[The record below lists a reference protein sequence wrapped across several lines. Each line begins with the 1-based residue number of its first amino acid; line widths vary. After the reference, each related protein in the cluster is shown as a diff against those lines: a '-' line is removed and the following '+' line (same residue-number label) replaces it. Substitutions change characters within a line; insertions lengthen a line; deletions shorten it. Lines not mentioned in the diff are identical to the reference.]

1 MVSFLDNESKE
12 SSEMFEELA
21 SKSVFSVGKLLVI
34 LGCSFVFGGRFW
46 AYNGKPTRIINNIWI
61 NLKTNFKNN
70 MFYLQPKGLF
80 CKIVQI

>member
-34 LGCSFVFGGRFW
+34 LGCSFVFGGRF
-46 AYNGKPTRIINNIWI
+46 
-61 NLKTNFKNN
+61 
-70 MFYLQPKGLF
+70 
-80 CKIVQI
+80 KIVQI